1 MGEKDS
7 RQEDTKER
15 LLLCAERIF
24 AQKGLDG
31 ARVDEIAAAAE
42 VNKRMIYHYY
52 QSKENLYA
60 EVLKYNFS
68 KVYALGEKVIHP
80 AASPLENL
88 CVIIRE
94 YFYFLA
100 NNENFVR
107 LLSWENLY
115 GSKHAGRLL
124 PGYLKNAL
132 PGLRKIYQAGVRQ
145 DLIRADVDVNQL
157 IISIHGLCLV
167 YLTRRELLYSLWKED
182 MVSPVRLEERLNH
195 IINLVLRGVASYKVL
210 QN

>member
-1 MGEKDS
+1 MGGRGN

-15 LLLCAERIF
+15 LLFCAERIF

-31 ARVDEIAAAAE
+31 ARVDEIAAEAK

-52 QSKENLYA
+52 QSKENLYT
-60 EVLKYNFS
+60 EVLKYNFG
-68 KVYALGEKVIHP
+68 KIYALGEKVFDS
-80 AASPLENL
+80 AASPLDNL
-88 CVIIRE
+88 CIIIRE

-115 GSKHAGRLL
+115 GSKQAGRLL
-124 PGYLKNAL
+124 PGYLKNAM
-132 PGLRKIYQAGVRQ
+132 PGLRKIFKDGVSQ
-145 DLIRADVDVNQL
+145 GQIRPDVDVNQL

-167 YLTRRELLYSLWKED
+167 YLTRRELLYSLWRED
-182 MVSPVRLEERLNH
+182 MVSPVRLEERLKH
-195 IINLVLRGVASYKVL
+195 IINLVLHGVAVSISE
-210 QN
+210 